1 MSLFKSAGDLRS
13 PLHNN
18 VFMQIVG
25 ERLNFCF
32 AEMRRPAYL
41 GLCQQ
46 AFCANQKFSNKKR
59 TSLRSPLIFCVNSG
73 LLELYRCTSS
83 LELCLDLL
91 SVSLRSTFLDSLRST
106 LNEFLRLLKTKACD
120 LLNSLD
126 NSHLSIAE

>member
-91 SVSLRSTFLDSLRST
+91 SVSLRSTFLDSLRSRFNKLLSFLKAKT
-106 LNEFLRLLKTKACD
+106 ANVLNC
-120 LLNSLD
+120 LD
-126 NSHLSIAE
+126 NSHLSITE